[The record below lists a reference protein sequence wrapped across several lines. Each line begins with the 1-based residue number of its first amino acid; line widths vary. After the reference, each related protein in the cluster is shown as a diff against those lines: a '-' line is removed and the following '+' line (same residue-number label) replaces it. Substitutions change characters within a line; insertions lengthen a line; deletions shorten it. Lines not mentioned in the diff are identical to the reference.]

1 MRSKLTAILYL
12 LLLLLLF
19 SAAGYLI
26 VEREGRLAREIDT
39 IECRID
45 TLQQIH
51 DTNKEMS
58 RMIQDLQDEN
68 RELYLRVL
76 ELEEWIDQWGLPEEA
91 NVSYYAPLD
100 DRASEGMCFEGDRT
114 VTASGAPVEVGVTAA
129 AGPSVPFGTVVL
141 VEGIGPRVVQDRGGR
156 IGDGHIDVAVDTVAE
171 ALRLGRETVLV
182 AYMGVE

>member
-12 LLLLLLF
+12 IVLLLLF

-26 VEREGRLAREIDT
+26 VAREGRLAREIDA
-39 IECRID
+39 IECRINE
-45 TLQQIH
+45 LQQVH

-58 RMIQDLQDEN
+58 RMIQDLQGEN

-76 ELEEWIDQWGLPEEA
+76 ELEEWIGQWGLDEA
-91 NVSYYAPLD
+91 EVTFYAPLD
-100 DRASEGMCFEGDRT
+100 PRAEAGMCFEGDPR

-141 VEGIGPRVVQDRGGR
+141 VEGVGPRVVQDRGGR